1 MAQKIVIIG
10 GGIAGLSAGI
20 YAQKAGFDSVVY
32 EKHSVPGGQC
42 TGWMREGHYIDN
54 CICWM
59 TCAKEGYDLWEMWKD
74 SAICADGIGSLCCF
88 FCFWSFQALLP
99 PRRIITERWYA
110 RAQKRKLLRSAERFQ
125 I

>member
-59 TCAKEGYDLWEMWKD
+59 TCAKEGYDLWDIWKD
-74 SAICADGIGSLCCF
+74 SGICADGVEIHQHDYFYKSELNGQSIYL
-88 FCFWSFQALLP
+88 W
-99 PRRIITERWYA
+99 RDIK
-110 RAQKRKLLRSAERFQ
+110 RAKKEMLELSPQEHTLQL
-125 I
+125 